1 MVRRM
6 GAKKWTALHRLVYVL
21 AVCGVIHYW
30 WLVKRDITQPAIYA
44 LVLALLLGFR
54 AASAF
59 RKRRA

>member
-1 MVRRM
+1 M
-6 GAKKWTALHRLVYVL
+6 GGKKWIALHRLVYVL

-44 LVLALLLGFR
+44 LALALLLVYR
-54 AASAF
+54 AAYAF